1 MHATID
7 FATEADLPALADLLG
22 ELFSLEA
29 DFTPDR
35 EKQLRGLRMILAA
48 PDTGRLFVL
57 RVDGRIAGMANAL
70 VVISTVQGSRVLVLE
85 DVIVGAA
92 FRSGGLGRQLLEHV
106 FAWARAEGMTRV
118 TLLADKDNATAHAF
132 YARLGFGPSAMKVLR
147 KGL

>member
-1 MHATID
+1 MNATID
-7 FATEADLPALADLLG
+7 FATAADLPALADLLG

-48 PDTGRLFVL
+48 PDAGRLFVL

-70 VVISTVQGSRVLVLE
+70 IAISTAQGSRVLMLE
-85 DVIVGAA
+85 DVIIDAA
-92 FRSGGLGRQLLEHV
+92 HRGGGLGRKLLEHV
-106 FAWARAEGMTRV
+106 FAWARTEGMSRAS
-118 TLLADKDNATAHAF
+118 LLADKDNAAAHAF

-147 KGL
+147 KAL